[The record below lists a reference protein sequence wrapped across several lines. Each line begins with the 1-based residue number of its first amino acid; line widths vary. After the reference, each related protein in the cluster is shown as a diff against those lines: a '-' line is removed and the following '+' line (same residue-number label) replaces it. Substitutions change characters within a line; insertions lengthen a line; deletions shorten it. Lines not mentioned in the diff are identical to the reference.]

1 MAVYK
6 RGYRGYAGGLTPPR
20 WRFLILGRYAFRH
33 AFQSR
38 FLTAFFVAC
47 FLYPVGCVA
56 FLYLDHNARLLAL
69 FNVHEIVRIDAEF
82 FYVFLQVQ
90 GVAAFLLAAF
100 VGPGLVS
107 PDLAN
112 NALPLYFCR
121 PFSRSEYVL
130 GKMSVLVFLLSAV
143 TWVPGLVVFLVQAG
157 LAEPGWLGANLW
169 IAGGIFLASW
179 IRILIFSLLAL
190 ALSAWIKWRVVAGAA
205 LLAVFFV
212 GAGFAQAIDAVLETG
227 NGVYIDLGRLI
238 ATLED
243 HLFRQPIHHT
253 NISAAG
259 AWVALLVICSFCLML
274 LARKVRAYEVVRG

>member
-6 RGYRGYAGGLTPPR
+6 RGYRGYAGGLTPP
-20 WRFLILGRYAFRH
+20 WSRFLIPGRYAFRH

-56 FLYLDHNARLLAL
+56 FLYLNHSARLLAL
-69 FNVHEIVRIDAEF
+69 FNVHEIVPIDAEF

-112 NALPLYFCR
+112 NALPIYFCR

-143 TWVPGLVVFLVQAG
+143 TWAPGLVVFLVQCG

-212 GAGFAQAIDAVLETG
+212 GAGFAQAIDAVLETS
-227 NGVYIDLGRLI
+227 NGVYIDLARLI

-243 HLFRQPIHHT
+243 YLFRQTIHHT

-259 AWVALLVICSFCLML
+259 AWAALLVICCFCLML